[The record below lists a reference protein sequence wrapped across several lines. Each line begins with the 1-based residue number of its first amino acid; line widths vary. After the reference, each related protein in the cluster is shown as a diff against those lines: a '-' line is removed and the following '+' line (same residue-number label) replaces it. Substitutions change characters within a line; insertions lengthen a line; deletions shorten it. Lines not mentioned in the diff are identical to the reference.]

1 MPSRSIHLSQMASA
15 DRLLGCFRVFA
26 NVNNAIM
33 NMWVWKTLSHHDLV
47 SFGKL
52 KSGTDGSYGGG
63 SFIH

>member
-1 MPSRSIHLSQMASA
+1 MASA